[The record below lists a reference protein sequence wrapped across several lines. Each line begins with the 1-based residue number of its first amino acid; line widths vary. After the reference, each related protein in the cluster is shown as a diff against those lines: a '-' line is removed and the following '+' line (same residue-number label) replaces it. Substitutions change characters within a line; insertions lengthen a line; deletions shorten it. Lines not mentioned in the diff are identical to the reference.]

1 MTDTTAVDAAK
12 NSDTATASAAQAAT
26 SSAQDAATTSDN
38 QEPKRS
44 DAEWAEH
51 WKTHSRD
58 WEDRAKKN
66 LADKDAAE
74 ARIAQLEKDLESGTD
89 TTEAL
94 ATSRAQ
100 AARYKAA
107 LDAGMDATTA
117 DAVLTATDP
126 DQIDAQAAAFKA
138 AVEAQVGKKSAESA
152 PGSQKS
158 EDPNAG
164 SQGASKPDYRA
175 QADRLAKMR

>member
-1 MTDTTAVDAAK
+1 MTDTTAVDAA
-12 NSDTATASAAQAAT
+12 T
-26 SSAQDAATTSDN
+26 DAATEDAEQADATQAD
-38 QEPKRS
+38 QGTDDPKRT
-44 DAEWAEH
+44 DAERAEH
-51 WKTHSRD
+51 WKTHARE

-107 LDAGMDATTA
+107 LDAGMDAETA

-126 DQIDAQAAAFKA
+126 DQIAAQAAAFKA
-138 AVEAQVGKKSAESA
+138 AVEAQVGKYSAESA

>member
-1 MTDTTAVDAAK
+1 MTDTTAVDAAT
-12 NSDTATASAAQAAT
+12 NSETAAASAEQAADA
-26 SSAQDAATTSDN
+26 SAQDAKPGTDS
-38 QEPKRS
+38 QEPERS
-44 DAEWAEH
+44 DAERAEH
-51 WKTHSRD
+51 WKTHARE

-74 ARIAQLEKDLESGTD
+74 ARIAQLEKDLKSGAD
-89 TTEAL
+89 ATEAL

-107 LDAGMDATTA
+107 LDAGMDAETA

-126 DQIDAQAAAFKA
+126 DQIAAQAAAFKA
-138 AVEAQVGKKSAESA
+138 AVEAQVGKHSAESA

-164 SQGASKPDYRA
+164 SHGASRPDYRA